1 MDSLFAKFGSIRFW
15 PKTMHYSK
23 AFLII
28 VLIKEYKQQPCV
40 FYCVLMLQVSMYI

>member
-15 PKTMHYSK
+15 PKTMDYSK

-28 VLIKEYKQQPCV
+28 INKRIE
-40 FYCVLMLQVSMYI
+40 FN